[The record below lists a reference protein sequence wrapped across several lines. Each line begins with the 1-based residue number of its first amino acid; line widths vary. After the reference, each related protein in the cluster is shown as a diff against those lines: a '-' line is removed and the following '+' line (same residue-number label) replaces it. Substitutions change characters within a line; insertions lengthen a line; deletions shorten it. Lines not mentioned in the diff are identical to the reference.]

1 MEVDE
6 MKECGCKEET
16 RAKLE
21 SDLENSKMKMNTHK
35 K

>member
-21 SDLENSKMKMNTHK
+21 NDLENAKMKMNTHK